1 VTTDLREATRPAVP
15 AASRHRRHPRV
26 PRWWRDAS
34 VSAFWL
40 VLLWVTA
47 LWVLNGGVQE
57 LGTPSGALTT
67 LGRLTGLIASALLLV
82 QVFLMARVPWF
93 EQAWGQD
100 ALARTHRLVGLT
112 SFTLL
117 WAHIVLITLGYAAGT
132 PLGLWGT
139 IVDFVL
145 NYPGMLLAVAGTV
158 ALCMVVVTSL
168 KRARR
173 RLRYESWHL
182 IHLYGYLGAG
192 LALPHQLWTGQDFVG
207 SLPATVTWWT
217 LYAVCAAAVLGFR
230 VGLPLVRSLRAGLRV
245 VAVRSEGPGV
255 SSVLVGGPGVAR
267 LGVRPGQF
275 FHWRFLD
282 GPGWS
287 RAHPYSLSA
296 APDGRHLRIT
306 AAQVGDGTARLETL
320 RPGTRVL
327 LEGPYGR
334 LHEGVRTQQKVLLL
348 GAGIG
353 ITPLRSI
360 LEGLDSQT
368 RDVVVVH
375 RAHSSDQLFLA
386 PELSD
391 LAARKGGRY
400 VTVTGPRTPGR
411 HTWLPATAAH
421 LTDAQA
427 LTQLVP
433 DVAERDVFLCGA
445 PGWMD
450 AARQAALESGV
461 PADHIHLERFE
472 Y

>member
-1 VTTDLREATRPAVP
+1 
-15 AASRHRRHPRV
+15 
-26 PRWWRDAS
+26 
-34 VSAFWL
+34 
-40 VLLWVTA
+40 
-47 LWVLNGGVQE
+47 
-57 LGTPSGALTT
+57 
-67 LGRLTGLIASALLLV
+67 
-82 QVFLMARVPWF
+82 
-93 EQAWGQD
+93 
-100 ALARTHRLVGLT
+100 
-112 SFTLL
+112 
-117 WAHIVLITLGYAAGT
+117 
-132 PLGLWGT
+132 
-139 IVDFVL
+139 
-145 NYPGMLLAVAGTV
+145 
-158 ALCMVVVTSL
+158 
-168 KRARR
+168 
-173 RLRYESWHL
+173 
-182 IHLYGYLGAG
+182 
-192 LALPHQLWTGQDFVG
+192 
-207 SLPATVTWWT
+207 
-217 LYAVCAAAVLGFR
+217 
-230 VGLPLVRSLRAGLRV
+230 
-245 VAVRSEGPGV
+245 
-255 SSVLVGGPGVAR
+255 
-267 LGVRPGQF
+267 
-275 FHWRFLD
+275 
-282 GPGWS
+282 
-287 RAHPYSLSA
+287 
-296 APDGRHLRIT
+296 
-306 AAQVGDGTARLETL
+306 
-320 RPGTRVL
+320 
-327 LEGPYGR
+327 
-334 LHEGVRTQQKVLLL
+334 VRTQQKVLLL